1 MKHSCRTPLTAS
13 MLRRVT
19 ACTLR
24 AVALVLGAAL
34 TVHAQ
39 DTETDRLLKLDAN
52 SRFTVRLLMDSAA
65 MAGLPSSALRSI
77 AFEGISKKADSKAI
91 VGAVRQ
97 ELADLRVARGT
108 LGPVDSVELMAA
120 AALLHAGAKPAQ
132 LEKFRIRQRGRSDL
146 QAFTIWADLIYRGV
160 PGEDASSA
168 ITKLWDDGA
177 DDATFVS
184 LWNNV
189 QSDIL
194 RGLNPGAA
202 LQARIRETP
211 GRPPTTKGPP
221 PEGQQENARS
231 E

>member
-1 MKHSCRTPLTAS
+1 MTRS
-13 MLRRVT
+13 RRSPVPAPAIRRAAT
-19 ACTLR
+19 HTVRAALLVLCAAVTLR
-24 AVALVLGAAL
+24 
-34 TVHAQ
+34 AQ
-39 DTETDRLLKLDAN
+39 DTEPDRLAKLDAN
-52 SRFTVRLLMDSAA
+52 SRYTIRVLMDSAD

-77 AFEGISKKADSKAI
+77 ALEGISKKAESRAI
-91 VGAVRQ
+91 VVAVRQ
-97 ELADLRVARGT
+97 ELANLRTARAT
-108 LGPVDSVELMAA
+108 LGPVDPAEMTAA
-120 AALLHAGAKPAQ
+120 AALLWAGAKPVQ

-146 QAFTIWADLIYRGV
+146 QAFTIWADLISRGV
-160 PGEDASSA
+160 PSEDASSA
-168 ITKLWDDGA
+168 ITKLWEDGA
-177 DDATFVS
+177 DDATFLS

-221 PEGQQENARS
+221 PEGQQENQRS